1 MERARAVSDD
11 PERTVLLRAR
21 ESYSR
26 PARHFHWW
34 TALLVAVMIPLGIAM
49 NYRGNILNVWDATT
63 NNMYS
68 THKLIGFGVLLLVIA
83 RLVYRFTRG
92 APADESTLEP
102 WQKVVSHL
110 THWTIYGLLLAV
122 PLLGWF
128 GVQLFPALDVFGLF
142 SLPAVV
148 GPDEAASMVVL
159 GLHKLAA
166 FTLAALI
173 LMHIGAALYHY
184 VIRKDGVLNRM
195 WTSLPRRDG
204 N

>member
-1 MERARAVSDD
+1 MNDVS
-11 PERTVLLRAR
+11 ERTVLLRAR
-21 ESYSR
+21 ESYSLL
-26 PARHFHWW
+26 ARHFHWW

-49 NYRGNILNVWDATT
+49 NYRGNVINVWDATT
-63 NNMYS
+63 NSLYS
-68 THKLIGFGVLLLVIA
+68 AHKLIGFCILLIVVA

-92 APADESTLEP
+92 APADEPTLEP
-102 WQKVVSHL
+102 WQKIISHL
-110 THWTIYGLLLAV
+110 THWAIYGLLLAV

-148 GPDEAASMVVL
+148 GPDEAASIVVL

-166 FTLAALI
+166 FVLVALV
-173 LMHIGAALYHY
+173 LMHIGAALFHY
-184 VIRKDGVLNRM
+184 VIRRDGVLNRM